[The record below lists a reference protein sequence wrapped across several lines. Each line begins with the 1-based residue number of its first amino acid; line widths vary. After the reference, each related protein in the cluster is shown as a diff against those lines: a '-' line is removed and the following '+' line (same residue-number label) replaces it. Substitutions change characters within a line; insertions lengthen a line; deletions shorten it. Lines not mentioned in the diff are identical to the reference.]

1 MIMTDEPAPG
11 TVGAIATSYASHC
24 ARVAGAI
31 ADQAGTIEALIDAM
45 RSAGAIHCYGFGR
58 SGHAAAS
65 LAVRLRHFQR
75 FLPPVWWVGD
85 QVRNPFEPDQL
96 LISFSRLG
104 TRFELEELVRHAR
117 ERGLACAFVTSRPGP
132 IGHAEDSARPGDLV
146 IELPSLDPALL
157 SPASLYGGGDFE
169 LAAYL
174 FQEAL
179 VTRIGFRCGVPPSDV
194 DLFHVH

>member
-1 MIMTDEPAPG
+1 MTDVPAPG
-11 TVGAIATSYASHC
+11 TIGAIATAYARYCSRT
-24 ARVAGAI
+24 ADAI
-31 ADQAGTIEALIDAM
+31 ADQSGMIETLIDAM

-65 LAVRLRHFQR
+65 LAIRLRHFQR
-75 FLPPVWWVGD
+75 LLPPVWWVGD
-85 QVRNPFEPDQL
+85 QVRNPFERDQL

-104 TRFELEELVRHAR
+104 TRFELAELVRHAR
-117 ERGLACAFVTSRPGP
+117 ERGLACAFVTREPGP
-132 IGHAEDSARPGDLV
+132 IEDTAGLARPGDPV

-157 SPASLYGGGDFE
+157 LPASLYGSGDFE

-179 VTRIGFRCGVPPSDV
+179 VTRIGLRCGVPPSDV
-194 DLFHVH
+194 ELYHVH